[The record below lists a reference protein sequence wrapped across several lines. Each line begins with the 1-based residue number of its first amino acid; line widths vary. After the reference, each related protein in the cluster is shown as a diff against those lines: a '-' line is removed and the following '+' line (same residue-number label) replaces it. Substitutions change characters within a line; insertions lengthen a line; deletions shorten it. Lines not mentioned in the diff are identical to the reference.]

1 MTFMTTTGATRYIR
15 HGHACLGV
23 TTPTGLTLTAGGHN
37 NSPLWSRNP
46 AGGDGRLHTWSPWG
60 NGKAADGL
68 PGFNGERPDPV
79 SGSYHLGN
87 GYRAYNPV
95 LRRFN
100 CPDSLS
106 PFGAGGINPYAYC
119 AGDPVNHTDPTG
131 HISWQGILGI
141 VGGTIGVLLTG
152 GAALGAIAA
161 AGSVAAAWSAAS
173 ATTLV
178 VGGLGLLAVASGIA
192 SGATEDVNP
201 HTSSVL
207 GWVSMATGIAGMAA
221 GISLAPKG
229 AKAIMRATADT
240 RQRLGNIRTTGLSG
254 RGAPKIAREWGT
266 IDHQLTDTAQSLMLD
281 NRMQNE
287 PIYALI
293 DESSLSPINNS
304 RTISSTT
311 LKRKIYNLKNKKKY
325 ISALERDTLD
335 SANELRLFYEK
346 HLAHVKEQGYKNTA
360 LHSIVESQVNALNK
374 RLVDSNFRVT
384 LQEGGEVGAIYMAPE
399 LPPRSYLFL

>member
-178 VGGLGLLAVASGIA
+178 VGGLGLLADATGIA

-201 HTSSVL
+201 AASSVL
-207 GWVSMATGIAGMAA
+207 GWVSVATGIAGMAA
-221 GISLAPKG
+221 GAAMAPKG
-229 AKAIMRATADT
+229 
-240 RQRLGNIRTTGLSG
+240 
-254 RGAPKIAREWGT
+254 
-266 IDHQLTDTAQSLMLD
+266 
-281 NRMQNE
+281 
-287 PIYALI
+287 
-293 DESSLSPINNS
+293 
-304 RTISSTT
+304 
-311 LKRKIYNLKNKKKY
+311 
-325 ISALERDTLD
+325 
-335 SANELRLFYEK
+335 
-346 HLAHVKEQGYKNTA
+346 
-360 LHSIVESQVNALNK
+360 VNALK
-374 RLVDSNFRVT
+374 K
-384 LQEGGEVGAIYMAPE
+384 LQHSK
-399 LPPRSYLFL
+399 LKN